1 MNMGRRRTVAVGL
14 TLAAAALAGCNQGGS
29 GVAATSGFQGADVDA
44 IVGQCTGSG
53 GQTTP
58 RQGMSQCDLIR
69 SQGRPRDA
77 VIAEMPDGRRRVELF
92 YPGNGGT
99 TRGYVF
105 VADRLVSTPP
115 GTLKE

>member
-1 MNMGRRRTVAVGL
+1 MRGRCATWLALGL
-14 TLAAAALAGCNQGGS
+14 ALAAGGCLETAIGMNEGS
-29 GVAATSGFQGADVDA
+29 PIHSADVDA
-44 IVGQCTGSG
+44 IVGECQGAPPGASSV
-53 GQTTP
+53 
-58 RQGMSQCDLIR
+58 RQGMAQCDLVR
-69 SQGRPRDA
+69 LQGRPKDA

-105 VADRLVSTPP
+105 IADRLVSTPP